1 MNQNVYALG
10 AKAYGAARRTQSP
23 LRVIVELYDAI
34 LCAISHAKAASLEGK
49 PEAEF
54 HAVEKASRILQTLDG
69 VLNEDPKAQPVTDTL
84 HEYYKTTIVQLH
96 RAAQSKSPDSELRYG
111 SVHRQVLKM
120 RESFASIAG
129 VPSIVARMTEKTA

>member
-1 MNQNVYALG
+1 MSQNVYAMG

-34 LCAISHAKAASLEGK
+34 LCSVAHAKLACLEGK
-49 PEAEF
+49 PEVEF

-69 VLNEDPKAQPVTDTL
+69 VLNDDPKAKPISDNL
-84 HEYYKTTIVQLH
+84 HQYYKTTIVQLY
-96 RAAQSKSPDSELRYG
+96 RAKQSKSPDSELRYG

-120 RESFASIAG
+120 REAFAAIAG
-129 VPSIVARMTEKTA
+129 VPSIVARVTEKSA